1 MLLETKALTNE
12 ISKIKGNFEE
22 KDKANLALQ
31 KQLDEQVEKI
41 SQLEAIKSEI
51 KEKYD
56 DVVKEKQ
63 MQQLDIN
70 STSENLR
77 LNYIKIEEL
86 NAALNDTKEKLS
98 SAESQIN
105 AKCTEIENTIKAHE
119 GEKALLLSKIE
130 ELNVEHKS
138 SNDAHS
144 AQLLQ
149 SINDLKQKDIEF
161 NEIKEKLSSAESEIS
176 LKISEIDK
184 NFKAFEAEKGLLL
197 TKIEN
202 LNSEHKSINDS
213 QNAQLQQTINNLQEK
228 ETALQVMEYILY
240 CILFY

>member
-1 MLLETKALTNE
+1 
-12 ISKIKGNFEE
+12 
-22 KDKANLALQ
+22 
-31 KQLDEQVEKI
+31 
-41 SQLEAIKSEI
+41 
-51 KEKYD
+51 
-56 DVVKEKQ
+56 
-63 MQQLDIN
+63 MQQLDIS

-77 LNYIKIEEL
+77 LNFIKIEEL

-105 AKCTEIENTIKAHE
+105 AKCTEIENTIKAHK
-119 GEKALLLSKIE
+119 GEKALLLTKIE

-138 SNDAHS
+138 SNDAQS

-161 NEIKEKLSSAESEIS
+161 NEIKEKLSSAESQIS
-176 LKISEIDK
+176 LQISEIDK

-213 QNAQLQQTINNLQEK
+213 QNAQLQKTINNLQEK
-228 ETALQVMEYILY
+228 ETALQVIELV
-240 CILFY
+240 FYNYFIKFSKFPRNRSQQSRNYRRKMRQ